1 LPFDRK
7 QRHLVPEDRGHTWA
21 LSIEMPMGE
30 RNKIENAI
38 ATKKSHLWDFFALLT
53 LLFVYDTL
61 LLRMQYNHAVYNKE
75 K

>member
-1 LPFDRK
+1 
-7 QRHLVPEDRGHTWA
+7 
-21 LSIEMPMGE
+21 MPMGE